1 MVAVVL
7 LLLASICAIAVFRYI
22 AAKTRLAEKSID
34 EAIAKRLY
42 ASPLMSEL
50 RDLREL
56 NGVMRNLL
64 MDLVEAED
72 IKPQSPSSRV
82 SANERKRLYSI
93 REERR
98 REIYAETL
106 VLLRHANVARD
117 KTAVE

>member
-1 MVAVVL
+1 MIVVVL
-7 LLLASICAIAVFRYI
+7 FALASICAIAIVRYF
-22 AAKTRLAEKSID
+22 AVKTRLAEKSID
-34 EAIAKRLY
+34 EAIARRLE
-42 ASPLMSEL
+42 ASPLTSEL

-64 MDLVEAED
+64 IDLVEAED

-82 SANERKRLYSI
+82 SPNERKRLYSM

-98 REIYAETL
+98 REIYAEAI

-117 KTAVE
+117 KTTVG